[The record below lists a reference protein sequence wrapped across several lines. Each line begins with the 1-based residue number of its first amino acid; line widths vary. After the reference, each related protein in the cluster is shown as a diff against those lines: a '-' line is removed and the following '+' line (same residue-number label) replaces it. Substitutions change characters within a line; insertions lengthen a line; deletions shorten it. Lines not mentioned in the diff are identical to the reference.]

1 MGNLYA
7 MPTTPPPSPKSFVVN
22 DARQAM
28 DVILEMSEQKMNEGD
43 YLKISKCLK
52 VIHESKTSNI
62 VSTYKILNTSMIE
75 PNALYRLTD
84 EEVIQVMRRR
94 YKYYYEFCITEL
106 EKTIAEVQLL
116 LIQTTHDKKTAWTK
130 FKTEHTDKSRQEH
143 KELVRKEK
151 ITKANI
157 DRHIAQIQKYELI
170 LDEFNAGNY
179 TRVHLQG
186 TEGSPNPSF
195 IL

>member
-1 MGNLYA
+1 MGNRY
-7 MPTTPPPSPKSFVVN
+7 TSPPASPPASPKSFVIN

-28 DVILEMSEQKMNEGD
+28 DVILELSEQKMNEGD

-52 VIHESKTSNI
+52 VIHDIKSNNI
-62 VSTYKILNTSMIE
+62 VSTYKILNISMIE
-75 PNALYRLTD
+75 SNSVYRLTD
-84 EEVIQVMRRR
+84 EEVIQVMRSR

-106 EKTIAEVQLL
+106 EKTIAENQLL

-130 FKTEHTDKSRQEH
+130 FRDERTYDTRKEH
-143 KELVRKEK
+143 KQLVQKEK

-170 LDEFNAGNY
+170 LDEFSSGNY
-179 TRVHLQG
+179 RIVHLQG
-186 TEGSPNPSF
+186 TDGSPNPSF
-195 IL
+195 E

>member
-1 MGNLYA
+1 MGNRYTSPPA
-7 MPTTPPPSPKSFVVN
+7 SPPASPTASPPASPKSFVIN

-28 DVILEMSEQKMNEGD
+28 DVILELSEQKMNEGD

-52 VIHESKTSNI
+52 VIHDIKSNNI
-62 VSTYKILNTSMIE
+62 VSTYKILNISMIE
-75 PNALYRLTD
+75 PNAVYRLTD
-84 EEVIQVMRRR
+84 EEVIQVMRSR

-106 EKTIAEVQLL
+106 EKTIAENQLL

-130 FKTEHTDKSRQEH
+130 FRDERTDDKRKEH
-143 KELVRKEK
+143 KQLVQKEK

-170 LDEFNAGNY
+170 LDEYSSGNY
-179 TRVHLQG
+179 TRVHL
-186 TEGSPNPSF
+186 
-195 IL
+195 